1 MSPAIRR
8 RLQEV
13 QRTLGADPDGLL
25 GPDTLTRIEQLINR
39 TARLE
44 IEVAASLQVSRA
56 GIDALIAYEV
66 SSEAYYRR
74 RLQRPVWP
82 GGYSGVTIGIGY
94 DLGYSTAARIRRDW
108 QGLLADRSVG
118 LLVRAAGIRGERA
131 RAQVTRL
138 RNVQVPFAAAK
149 QVFHQSTLPDTAR
162 STRRAFPGVEQLP
175 SDAQA
180 ALLSLVY
187 NRGTR
192 MSGASRREMKEIRY
206 RVADGDLAA
215 IAGQLRAMKRL
226 WDRRRLPGLHKR
238 RDAEADMVSAARRR
252 YMKDEIVFL

>member
-1 MSPAIRR
+1 MSPATRR

-13 QRTLGADPDGLL
+13 QRTLGSDPDGLL

-39 TARLE
+39 TARLQ

-74 RLQRPVWP
+74 RLRHPVWP

-94 DLGYSTAARIRRDW
+94 DLGYNSAVRIRRDW
-108 QGLLADRSVG
+108 QGLLADRSLE
-118 LLVRAAGIRGERA
+118 LLVRAAGVRGETA
-131 RAQVTRL
+131 RAQATRL
-138 RNVQVPFAAAK
+138 RNVQVPFTAAK
-149 QVFHQSTLPDTAR
+149 QVFHQSTLPETAR
-162 STRRAFPGVEQLP
+162 STRRVYPGIEQLP

-206 RVADGDLAA
+206 RVADGDLAG
-215 IAGQLRAMKRL
+215 IAAQLRAMKRL
-226 WDRRRLPGLHKR
+226 WDRRQLAGLHKR
-238 RDAEADMVSAARRR
+238 RDAEADMVSAAQRR
-252 YMKDEIVFL
+252 YTDDELVFL